1 MIPEVE
7 LGRLHHQRAVDEPSR
22 TPIEDKETDMTSK
35 SKSRRLICI
44 CVVVLL
50 IGAVAAAGCGS
61 TTSGSGA
68 NSAGGGTDSSG
79 QTATTQHVTFAK
91 TKFLLHAGLAFGAF
105 HRYIYKPF
113 KSGGFTPP
121 AQHKAALVKAGLAAL
136 FAYHESKIA
145 LQDAQSSP
153 VLSKLVA
160 PLTALQGQLSG
171 LSGRLK
177 QGALDA
183 TGISAAS
190 STVDRIGAQS
200 AADFKPI
207 HDSPTPSLGG

>member
-1 MIPEVE
+1 VIPEVE
-7 LGRLHHQRAVDEPSR
+7 FGRLRHQPAVDEPSR

-105 HRYIYKPF
+105 HRLWGIHLTGLEC
-113 KSGGFTPP
+113 GGGGRGW
-121 AQHKAALVKAGLAAL
+121 QAL
-136 FAYHESKIA
+136 S
-145 LQDAQSSP
+145 Q
-153 VLSKLVA
+153 VA
-160 PLTALQGQLSG
+160 WRVPGVVSE
-171 LSGRLK
+171 
-177 QGALDA
+177 
-183 TGISAAS
+183 
-190 STVDRIGAQS
+190 
-200 AADFKPI
+200 
-207 HDSPTPSLGG
+207 